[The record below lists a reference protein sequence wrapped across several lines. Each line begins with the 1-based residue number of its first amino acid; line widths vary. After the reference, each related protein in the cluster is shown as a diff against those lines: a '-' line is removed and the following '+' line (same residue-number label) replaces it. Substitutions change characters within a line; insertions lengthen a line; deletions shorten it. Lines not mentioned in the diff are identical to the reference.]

1 MKFSSITAALFAASG
16 AMAGDRALVIGINDY
31 AAVSGAP
38 MLNGAVADAALVEEV
53 LTGPLGFRPDEVVR
67 LTDAAASYDA
77 ILTALIDRL
86 VKETAPG
93 DRAMFYFAG
102 HGTVLPDG
110 SPALLAHDG
119 DTVLGRIPLATISD
133 ILDLI
138 ADREVTVVLDAGFD
152 SGPPGTRGIAGA
164 QAEAEV
170 MMGEGTALWVAA
182 SGGQFTWEDIDRG
195 VFTDAWATA
204 LLTGDG
210 DADADGS
217 LTQGELSDVL
227 ATRLGAW
234 CDASSSCAAT
244 GRGLAPVVSGGGSRV
259 VLSLEPPTVRED
271 RIAPIVV
278 DDGAPA
284 SFRETLG
291 FVTDLFAPSNDA
303 GLTLSVKGGAVMRVG
318 DFVSFTASAERPG
331 TLLLLDVDPEGR
343 LAQVYPSSLTAD
355 GGTRLSPGQPLTIP
369 NAIGASGKPL
379 RIRVTEPAGQG
390 LLLGLFIEGDLP
402 QLTALLP
409 AGLSGGPVPNASQSL
424 FEISQSLLRLEADP
438 NRPMAWSATYLS
450 YRIEP

>member
-1 MKFSSITAALFAASG
+1 MMFRTLSAALLAATG
-16 AMAGDRALVIGINDY
+16 AMAGDRALVIGIDDY
-31 AAVSGAP
+31 TAVAGAP
-38 MLNGAVADAALVEEV
+38 ILNGAVADTGLAEKV
-53 LTGPLGFRPDEVVR
+53 LTGPLGFRPEEIVR

-77 ILTALIDRL
+77 ILTALIDIL

-93 DRAMFYFAG
+93 DRAVFYFAG

-119 DTVLGRIPLATISD
+119 DTVLGRIPLTTISD

-138 ADREVTVVLDAGFD
+138 SDREVTVILDAGFE
-152 SGPPGTRGIAGA
+152 SGPPGTRGVSGA
-164 QAEAEV
+164 LAELPVA
-170 MMGEGTALWVAA
+170 MGEGTALWVAA
-182 SGGQFTWEDIDRG
+182 GDGQLAWEDIDRG
-195 VFTDAWATA
+195 VFTGAWADA
-204 LLTGDG
+204 LLSGQG
-210 DADADGS
+210 DADGDGS
-217 LTQGELSDVL
+217 LTQLELSELLTARL
-227 ATRLGAW
+227 ADW
-234 CDASSSCAAT
+234 CDASPPCAAS
-244 GRGLAPVVSGGGSRV
+244 GRGLTPVVSGGGNRT
-259 VLSLEPPTVRED
+259 VLTLEVPKVRED
-271 RIAPIVV
+271 QIAPIVV

-303 GLTLSVKGGAVMRVG
+303 GLTLSVRGGATLRVG
-318 DFVSFTASAERPG
+318 DFVTFTASADRPG

-343 LAQVYPSSLTAD
+343 LAQVYPSALAPD
-355 GGTRLSPGQPLTIP
+355 GGTSLSPGQSLTIP
-369 NAIGASGKPL
+369 NAVGASGKPL

-409 AGLSGGPVPNASQSL
+409 AGLAGGPVPNASQSL

-438 NRPMAWSATYLS
+438 DRPVAWSATYLP